1 MSVLRTIEQKIEGAV
16 ERTFGRLFRG
26 HVEPVELAR
35 KLAREME
42 DHKTVS
48 VSRVYVP
55 NEYVIYLSKL
65 DRERLSSFESSLIVE
80 LQTYLADTARH
91 EGLTMLSEPRVRMET
106 DADLRIG
113 EYGIACRVVDP
124 PAEPPPPPLADPF
137 AGHFSAPIEAPLV
150 TAEAEPADA
159 LGAVDAEPVLDAEP
173 AADVAEAEPAEA
185 PAEDAE
191 PEPPEAPAE
200 EAELEE
206 DVDLTTRTP
215 EDAPAEEPAPVAA
228 AAPLP
233 PVAPPPRPAAPPP
246 PSTYEPLVGVSGT
259 QILSAEE
266 LQAAGLAQ
274 EELNLVVEGRRHRV
288 SKRVTV
294 IGRSR
299 DCDVVVADSN
309 ASRRHAE
316 VRHVGMDYHLVDLGS
331 TNGTLLNGQRVQRQA
346 LADGDRIVLGTTE
359 IVVELVA

>member
-55 NEYVIYLSKL
+55 NEYVIYLSRL

-80 LQTYLADTARH
+80 LQTYLADSARH
-91 EGLTMLSEPRVRMET
+91 EGLTMLSEPHVRMET

-124 PAEPPPPPLADPF
+124 PAEAPPPPFADPF
-137 AGHFSAPIEAPLV
+137 AGHFSAPMEAPL
-150 TAEAEPADA
+150 AAD
-159 LGAVDAEPVLDAEP
+159 GAEP
-173 AADVAEAEPAEA
+173 AAPEGEEADAEEPATERA
-185 PAEDAE
+185 REGE
-191 PEPPEAPAE
+191 P
-200 EAELEE
+200 L
-206 DVDLTTRTP
+206 
-215 EDAPAEEPAPVAA
+215 EDAPADEPVEPAAPEAEDAPADEPQPAPVAA
-228 AAPLP
+228 AAP
-233 PVAPPPRPAAPPP
+233 APPRPAAPPP

-266 LQAAGLAQ
+266 LQQAGLAQ
-274 EELNLVVEGRRHRV
+274 EELNLVVEGRRHRI

-299 DCDVVVADSN
+299 DCDIVVADSN
-309 ASRRHAE
+309 ASRHHAE
-316 VRHVGMDYHLVDLGS
+316 IRHVGIDYHLVDLGS
-331 TNGTLLNGQRVQRQA
+331 TNGTLLNGHRVQRQA
-346 LADGDRIVLGTTE
+346 LADGDRILLGTTE
-359 IVVELVA
+359 IVVELVT